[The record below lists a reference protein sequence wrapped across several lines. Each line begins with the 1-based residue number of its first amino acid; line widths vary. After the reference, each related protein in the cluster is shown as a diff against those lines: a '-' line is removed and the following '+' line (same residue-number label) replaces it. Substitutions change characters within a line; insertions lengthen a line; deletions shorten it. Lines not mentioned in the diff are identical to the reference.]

1 MNVSSNYHERIP
13 KLTSDE
19 KAKLT
24 EAHLAFQCRTSNFD
38 FSQRRQLEQGEFNIN
53 LTGVNQLCRL
63 VHAPVSNEVK
73 FGSVE

>member
-13 KLTSDE
+13 KLTSDG

-24 EAHLAFQCRTSNFD
+24 EALAFQCRKSNFD
-38 FSQRRQLEQGEFNIN
+38 FSQRRQLEQSEFNIN

-63 VHAPVSNEVK
+63 VHAPVSNEVR